1 MSQSEPDRLEQYRST
16 AGAEVKTANVASED
30 HALRNLVDEGGTK
43 ERIYDSQQA
52 GARFVNFYDDPAA
65 AIREYLSNSE
75 TACVRRA
82 RHELKDAEFTEDEI
96 PDGTTAMLEMAKE
109 EVGYEPLIEVTYN
122 RKSDEVRLV
131 IEDNGIGISSDEYE
145 VVQHVGYS
153 TSHNEG
159 GQLGNFGIGWMS
171 GFLLTSVNGL
181 FKMRT
186 KSFLTDESYSTA
198 EYVANFEMLD
208 GGPDEYGTRFEFPSF
223 GEAAKNIYIPSK
235 VDEFADG
242 MTIPV
247 LYRDFNASGSETGR
261 SDDFLA
267 TRIEDDYADDSMVI
281 IFENEYFKAVMSP
294 DSKETG
300 RGLTTYNISMPIR
313 RNTDGFGTN
322 NAYNAPWKW
331 DFRAKQ
337 ENGPV
342 VSCDSDESLV
352 GLVPKEN
359 TKYDRLTPEMQEK
372 CVPMSQVPDDAIVM
386 PEPASSRD
394 SFMGGHDDFW
404 RHVSVKL
411 NEAWADVARERFT
424 ELDTWDD
431 FLSMD
436 RSEKKALFRAYSKF
450 GPGTT
455 DNTPDTIQETL
466 EENIDVTLGLDLCE
480 KLDRS
485 RSKVSVVIRGHL
497 RSHTKNATYREK
509 VWKVIEEA
517 PDGVYMG
524 KSISQKKAE
533 IVWGLGETH
542 IIRLTGDDETYSE
555 FEDNWDWEKAKD
567 LPNRNLA
574 EKLPEL
580 NDDVAEKFENVSDS
594 NSNNTRRSSTGG
606 NGKDPDTYRMKIRVG
621 SNSRKY
627 FTAYRTDKLVE
638 KLEDDES
645 FKAGRYSAQYIII
658 HEDDVSARTVALSA
672 DQRKDIAATRVP
684 KYVYQYLV
692 NQPNVYESMDE
703 LRKAKGGVD
712 ITLSDDTEM
721 ELSDLPE
728 SDCLLT
734 SESKVKSSFE
744 GREDDLVELLG
755 YDADTFERYTWT
767 EPSAFDGAWD
777 RETDA
782 TVIYLKNTRGSFK
795 DFDDYDSHSESY
807 DDLLIADKLGDVD
820 ESSDEYKATF
830 GYRYGEPSGPKLET
844 LVNVFEAAT
853 TEGKSIE

>member
-1 MSQSEPDRLEQYRST
+1 MSQTEDDLEQYRGT
-16 AGAEVKTANVASED
+16 AGAEVKTANVSADDNPLKQKLGEED
-30 HALRNLVDEGGTK
+30 GAK
-43 ERIYDSQQA
+43 ERKYDAKIA
-52 GARFVNFYDDPAA
+52 GERFVQFYDDSAA
-65 AIREYLSNSE
+65 AIREYLSNAE
-75 TACVRRA
+75 TACIRRA
-82 RHELKDAEFTEDEI
+82 RHELLDAGFTEDEI
-96 PDGTTAMLEMAKE
+96 PDEVADLLDMAKE
-109 EVGYEPLIEVTYN
+109 ETGYEPLIEVTYN
-122 RKSDEVRLV
+122 RKPDATRLI
-131 IEDNGIGISSDEYE
+131 IEDNGIGISTEEYQ
-145 VVQHVGYS
+145 VVQRIGYS
-153 TSHNEG
+153 TSHQEG
-159 GQLGNFGIGWMS
+159 SRLGNFGMGWMS
-171 GFLLTSVNGL
+171 GFQLTSINGM
-181 FKMRT
+181 FKMFT
-186 KSFLTDESYSTA
+186 KSYLTDEAYGTV
-198 EYVANFEMLD
+198 EYVANCEFLD
-208 GGPDEYGTRFEFPSF
+208 EAPTEYGTRFEFPGF
-223 GEAAKNIYIPSK
+223 GEAAKEINIPAK
-235 VDEFADG
+235 VEEYADG
-242 MTIPV
+242 MTISV
-247 LYRDFNASGSETGR
+247 LYRDFDASGQETHR

-267 TRIEDDYADDSMVI
+267 TRMEDDYSDDSMVVI
-281 IFENEYFKAVMSP
+281 YENEYFKAVMSP

-337 ENGPV
+337 ENGPI
-342 VSCDSDESLV
+342 VSCESDESLV

-394 SFMGGHDDFW
+394 SFMGGHNDFW
-404 RHVSVKL
+404 KHVSDKL
-411 NEAWADVARERFT
+411 NEAWAEVARERFT
-424 ELDTWDD
+424 DLDTWDD
-431 FLSMD
+431 FLDMD

-455 DNTPDTIQETL
+455 DNTADTIQETL
-466 EENIDVTLGLDLCE
+466 KENLDVDLDADLCL
-480 KLDRS
+480 KLDNA
-485 RSKVSVVIRGHL
+485 RSKVSVVSRGHH
-497 RSHTKNATYREK
+497 RAHTKNATHREK
-509 VWKVIEEA
+509 IWKVIEEA

-542 IIRLTGDDETYSE
+542 IIRLTGDDETYSQ
-555 FEDNWDWEKAKD
+555 FEDDWNWTKAKE

-580 NDDVAEKFENVSDS
+580 DDDVAEKFENVSDS
-594 NSNNTRRSSTGG
+594 DSNNTRRSSTGG
-606 NGKDPDTYRMKIRVG
+606 NGKDPDTYRMKVRVG

-658 HEDDVSARTVALSA
+658 HEDDVSARTVARSA
-672 DQRKDIAATRVP
+672 DLSKDIAATRVP

-703 LRKAKGGVD
+703 LRKAEGGVD

-721 ELSDLPE
+721 ALSDLPE

-734 SESKVKSSFE
+734 SESKVKSRFE

-755 YDADTFERYTWT
+755 HDSDKFERYTWT
-767 EPSAFDGAWD
+767 EPSAFDGAWN

-795 DFDDYDSHSESY
+795 DFDDYDFADMGH
-807 DDLLIADKLGDVD
+807 DDLLMADKLGDVD
-820 ESSDEYKATF
+820 ESSDEYKALF
-830 GYRYGEPSGPKLET
+830 DYRYGEPSGSTLET
-844 LVNVFEAAT
+844 LIDIAA
-853 TEGKSIE
+853 EYGLPQDDQ